1 MAKSNKSNPH
11 YSVNNFKRSIQ
22 LSKLETTV
30 LNVICRGLSSSDIAK
45 IIHKSPRTVDDYRKA
60 LCIKFG
66 VQNKEQLIAKVVA
79 LELVPHVTTI
89 KDKKKP

>member
-1 MAKSNKSNPH
+1 MAKSNKP
-11 YSVNNFKRSIQ
+11 NNTAGIH

-30 LNVICRGLSSSDIAK
+30 LCGICQGLSSNDLAK

-60 LCIKFG
+60 LCKKFG

-79 LELVPHVTTI
+79 LEFVPHSKI
-89 KDKKKP
+89 I